1 MYDDFFVRSIRV
13 EDRKFLPFFL
23 LPYLIRKALQSLL
36 KLILTFASMIHSPTP
51 CNGFFNLTTDII
63 WINFKLSYI
72 TFLSLFIIFWRCKQ

>member
-13 EDRKFLPFFL
+13 EDRKFLSFL
-23 LPYLIRKALQSLL
+23 FTAIFDSQS
-36 KLILTFASMIHSPTP
+36 FAKFVKINFNVCVYDTQRTP
-51 CNGFFNLTTDII
+51 RNGFFDLTTDII